1 MTEHD
6 KNHEDRLEIKWVYV
20 LMLIFCLFVWGYAS
34 LENRTTRL
42 DQTKLDKAVFDEH
55 QVSIGAMKSD
65 ISRIRDILEQHAT
78 HFKPEH

>member
-20 LMLIFCLFVWGYAS
+20 LIFIFMLFLWGYAS
-34 LENRTTRL
+34 LENHASRL
-42 DQTKLDKAVFDEH
+42 DQTKLDKSVFEEH
-55 QVSIGAMKSD
+55 QLSIGAMKSD

-78 HFKPEH
+78 HFKPDR